1 MLFLHLIVLCRS
13 THGTFSR
20 ISFAPP
26 PFPPSPSHTHAL
38 SQIHGGLLG
47 VRGNAQHESDMLT
60 HGITPIDLVV
70 VNLYAFDATV
80 AKGGDFP
87 TCIENID
94 IGGPSMLRSSAK
106 NHAAVVV
113 ASSPS
118 QYPALLAAL
127 AANGGSTPLS
137 LRRAFA
143 AAAYTLTATYDT
155 SISAWFAG
163 QLSSAPA
170 TTTAITT
177 TIPPAT
183 RTYIPDTLL
192 KYGCNPH
199 QAPAWVGH
207 IAGGSAP
214 FTILNGTPGYIN
226 FLDAANAWQLVSEL
240 AAATGLPA
248 AASFKHCSPAG
259 AAVGVPLSADDKV
272 VYDIGEEAPPLTPL
286 AAAYLRARQA
296 DPLCSYGDF
305 AAVSHVVDEATAMIL
320 KTEVSD
326 GLVAPGYE
334 PGALAILK
342 GKKNGA
348 FIVLQAPVGY
358 KPPMEEFREVFGM
371 VMCQKR
377 NDAVI
382 SAAGSLDKVVTTGPA
397 FTEEVRL
404 VGRVGGGGA
413 FLTGDGDA
421 VEGI

>member
-1 MLFLHLIVLCRS
+1 M
-13 THGTFSR
+13 
-20 ISFAPP
+20 
-26 PFPPSPSHTHAL
+26 
-38 SQIHGGLLG
+38 
-47 VRGNAQHESDMLT
+47 RGNAQHESDMLT
-60 HGITPIDLVV
+60 HGIAPIDLVV

-113 ASSPS
+113 ASSPT

-127 AANGGSTPLS
+127 AANGGCTPLS

-163 QLSSAPA
+163 QLSATATATATAPA
-170 TTTAITT
+170 SGAPVAS
-177 TIPPAT
+177 IPPAT

-207 IAGGSAP
+207 IAGGTPP

-272 VYDIGEEAPPLTPL
+272 VYDIGEDTPPLTPL
-286 AAAYLRARQA
+286 ATAYLRARQA

-342 GKKNGA
+342 SKKNGA
-348 FIVLQAPVGY
+348 FIVLQAPAGY

-382 SAAGSLDKVVTTGPA
+382 SAAGSLEKVVTTGPS
-397 FTEEVRL
+397 FTEEVRMGWEEWR
-404 VGRVGGGGA
+404 VWEGR
-413 FLTGDGDA
+413 F
-421 VEGI
+421 